1 MALPVLNDKDTRK
14 SKIGFVFAFR
24 QIRGIKVR
32 DMPLFFG
39 GGVAWGARKRE
50 ERKRKTRVRE

>member
-1 MALPVLNDKDTRK
+1 MIKDTRK

-32 DMPLFFG
+32 DTPLFLG